1 MSKGF
6 LAYISVLENYFSAGH
21 EGVPNTQLVKE
32 GTAAAIRYK
41 NVSVAEQNSVDVAW
55 GILMEQEFQ
64 QLRETIYADQNE
76 LFRFR
81 QLVVNVSWFC
91 C

>member
-1 MSKGF
+1 MTN
-6 LAYISVLENYFSAGH
+6 LASAGH
-21 EGVPNTQLVKE
+21 EGVPNTQFVKE

-64 QLRETIYADQNE
+64 QLRETISTNHSE
-76 LFRFR
+76 LVRFR
-81 QLVVNVSWFC
+81 QLVVNVS
-91 C
+91 